1 MLIIG
6 SNVSVDGAFLWLD
19 EIVIAFVLLLLF
31 FVVFF
36 LVLLLVF
43 FIFFLVSLGL
53 FVVIILESIIDLGQ
67 NIGLKTVQILLG
79 NQVLGLL
86 RIQRLWH
93 WHGAQLCLSS
103 NKVRSSE
110 GLLEVSDLL
119 LQYAVL
125 TLQLRVLFLQLI
137 SLRNYSLEELR
148 LLVKLLL

>member
-1 MLIIG
+1 M
-6 SNVSVDGAFLWLD
+6 
-19 EIVIAFVLLLLF
+19 
-31 FVVFF
+31 
-36 LVLLLVF
+36 F

-53 FVVIILESIIDLGQ
+53 FVVIILESVIDLGQ
-67 NIGLKTVQILLG
+67 NICLKTVQILLR

-93 WHGAQLCLSS
+93 WHVAQLCLPS

-137 SLRNYSLEELR
+137 SLRNNSLEVLR
-148 LLVKLLL
+148 LLVKLLLKRLLVILLPLSASHS